1 MNNSNI
7 TSLGF
12 GIDLVV
18 ILAGGLIYG
27 NFNNQL
33 NSTKAEL
40 QEIKKERENLIGQ
53 VKEKDEEIENLKN
66 TIGGNK
72 REIEEQIEE
81 IQQWKQ
87 QTRTVANCLEGVVE
101 AISYASNENQAGAL
115 LTLAGVQE
123 KCQEA
128 ETIMNETK
136 NTNSRRQSVE
146 TGN

>member
-12 GIDLVV
+12 GISIVV

-40 QEIKKERENLIGQ
+40 QEIKKERENLISQ

-87 QTRTVANCLEGVVE
+87 QTRTVANCLEGVVA

-115 LTLAGVQE
+115 LALAGVQE